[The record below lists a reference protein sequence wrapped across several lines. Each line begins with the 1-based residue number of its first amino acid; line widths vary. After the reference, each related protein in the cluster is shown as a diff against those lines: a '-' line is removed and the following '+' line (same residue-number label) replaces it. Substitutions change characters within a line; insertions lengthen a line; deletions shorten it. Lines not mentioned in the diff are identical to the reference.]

1 MITALHLTS
10 LCITQDNM
18 VELCYSYIF
27 FFLSSWG
34 LGPGPHAY
42 ETKHFRTELH
52 PQSGINVLANC
63 YVKKMLFE
71 S

>member
-18 VELCYSYIF
+18 VERCYSYI

-34 LGPGPHAY
+34 LDSGPHAY

-52 PQSGINVLANC
+52 PQSGINVLANY
-63 YVKKMLFE
+63 YVKKMFFE